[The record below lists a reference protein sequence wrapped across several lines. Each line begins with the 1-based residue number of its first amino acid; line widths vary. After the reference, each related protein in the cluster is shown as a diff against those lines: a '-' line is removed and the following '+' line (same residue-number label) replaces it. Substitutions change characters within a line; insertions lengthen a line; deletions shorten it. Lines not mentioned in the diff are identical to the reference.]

1 MVMSDILGVLN
12 MIILLLKY
20 MFVSMVT
27 FLNLFPGKE
36 KVYGSLNRFECF
48 FLCVLSFANSSS
60 IHFMESYYHVFTVSL
75 WGKSVSLDLSFIILS
90 K

>member
-12 MIILLLKY
+12 MKILLLKY

-36 KVYGSLNRFECF
+36 K
-48 FLCVLSFANSSS
+48 
-60 IHFMESYYHVFTVSL
+60 SL
-75 WGKSVSLDLSFIILS
+75 WFIKSF
-90 K
+90 

>member
-27 FLNLFPGKE
+27 FLNLFPGKK

-48 FLCVLSFANSSS
+48 FSLCFEFFKVFIHTFHGELLSCLHCEPLGEIYLFRSD
-60 IHFMESYYHVFTVSL
+60 FYY
-75 WGKSVSLDLSFIILS
+75 SF
-90 K
+90 